1 MEIQLGIFNGVHD
14 GDSIGHIQWRA
25 NTNTCYAENLVST
38 AHW

>member
-1 MEIQLGIFNGVHD
+1 MEIQLGIFNGVHN

-25 NTNTCYAENLVST
+25 YTNTAENLVST